1 MRFTHS
7 LLIGLAT
14 GITTFSYCQNIQ
26 TNQVGFF
33 PKSTKK
39 VTIVNPQANDKLLI
53 INKNTNRVVSE
64 LNIPNSTTYE
74 HSGELVSTVEL
85 PQLVQPGQYDIELK
99 KGKQQTTVIVSQH
112 WLTPLT
118 KATIKSFYYQRAS
131 IQLPEAYAGKWKR
144 TAGHS
149 DDQVYVHSSAA
160 TSSRPEGT
168 IISSPK
174 GWYDAGDYNKYI
186 VNSGISCY
194 SILAAYEDFG
204 AYFDTIQV
212 NIPESQN
219 DIPDVLDELLWN
231 LRWMLTMQ
239 DEDGGVY
246 HKLTHANFSGFV
258 MPEQATKKRYVVKK
272 STAATLDFAAV
283 LAQSS
288 RVFQA
293 FETQLP
299 GFSDSCLNAAIKA
312 YDWAEENPNILYQ
325 QKSMNTEFNPAIKT
339 GEYGDKKVDDEF
351 FWAACELYITTQN
364 KKYINK
370 EYLETSNFDVPGWP
384 SVGTLGLMSLYRH
397 LNVSNKGYPKYLI
410 KEKLLSLIEKTY
422 QLPADNPYQTVMGT
436 KKNDFHWG
444 SNSIAGN
451 QAMVLFMG
459 YQLTKSKKY
468 LEACI
473 GNLDYILG
481 RNATGFCFVT
491 GFGNKSPMHVHHRQ
505 SGSDTILEPV
515 PGLLAGGPGRD
526 ALNDCGVDTY
536 NTTFPALSYTD
547 SQCSYST
554 NEIAINW
561 QAPLLYLSAAI
572 DQHYNK

>member
-1 MRFTHS
+1 MRYILLS
-7 LLIGLAT
+7 LIGIYSGL
-14 GITTFSYCQNIQ
+14 TFQVFGQNIHS
-26 TNQVGFF
+26 NQVGFF

-39 VTIVNPQANDKLLI
+39 VTITTPKDDDKLLI
-53 INKNTNRVVSE
+53 LNKATNSVLLEV
-64 LNIPNSTTYE
+64 NIPKSTTYE

-85 PQLVQPGQYDIELK
+85 PQLNQVGQYILQIKNSTQFTDI
-99 KGKQQTTVIVSQH
+99 TVSSN

-118 KATIKSFYYQRAS
+118 KATIKSFYFQRAS
-131 IQLPEAYAGKWKR
+131 TALPEAHAGIWER
-144 TAGHS
+144 PAGHG

-168 IISSPK
+168 LISSPK

-194 SILAAYEDFG
+194 SMLAAYEDFG
-204 AYFDTIQV
+204 AYFDTLTV
-212 NIPESQN
+212 NIPESN
-219 DIPDVLDELLWN
+219 NELPDVLDELLWN

-258 MPEQATKKRYVVKK
+258 MPENATKKRYVVKK

-288 RVFQA
+288 RIFKS
-293 FETQLP
+293 FESQLP
-299 GFSDSCLNAAIKA
+299 GFSDSCLTAAIKA
-312 YDWAEENPNILYQ
+312 YGWAEVNPNVLYQ
-325 QKSMNTEFNPAIKT
+325 QKSMNTEFKPAIKT
-339 GEYGDKKVDDEF
+339 GEYGDGKVDDEF
-351 FWAACELYITTQN
+351 FWAACELYITTQD

-384 SVGTLGLMSLYRH
+384 SVNTLGLLSLYRH
-397 LNVSNKGYPKYLI
+397 LDKSSKGYPKYLI
-410 KEKLLSLIEKTY
+410 KEKLLSLVEKTY
-422 QLPADNPYQTVMGT
+422 QLPGDNPFQTVMGT

-444 SNSIAGN
+444 SNSISGN
-451 QAMVLFMG
+451 QGMVLFMG
-459 YQLTKSKKY
+459 FQLTKSKKY
-468 LEACI
+468 LDACI

-481 RNATGFCFVT
+481 RNSTGYCFVT
-491 GFGNKSPMHVHHRQ
+491 GFGRKPPMHIHHRQ
-505 SGSDTILEPV
+505 SGSDGIVDPV

-526 ALNDCGVDTY
+526 ALNDCGEDTY
-536 NTTFPALSYTD
+536 NTSFPALSYTD

-561 QAPLLYLSAAI
+561 QAPLLYLAAAI